1 MEHDVEIKMIAD
13 VSDLKKQVANITG
26 DMKGLEKQIG
36 RTGKA
41 TTFSA
46 VSQGLQMVERYGKQ
60 VIAVMKDLVASF
72 AEASR
77 ESTTWNIMMEHSK
90 FSQEEIDSLKE
101 YSSELQNYTGISDEA
116 ISNTERL
123 LLSATDLT
131 KDGLIRATNACA
143 DLSKAM
149 GTDITGSAQ
158 TLAIALASPAEGL
171 SRLRRSG
178 ILFTDEE
185 EALIKKLE
193 ESGDVLK
200 AQDIMLSKIEE
211 RYGGIAKAIGETPIG
226 TVDKIKETW
235 GDIKENLGESI
246 LNSVSPALNMLLD
259 TLNKIK
265 QWQAEQKAKEE
276 AEFGNDS
283 VRSVID
289 NTAPLWTQYLAVN
302 AKDSAES
309 WVAGFVNDLFDKE
322 LIKAKEKSLKDD
334 KGWNDLVSWAFNYFT
349 IDQIQEA
356 IDWLTQNPE
365 AYNGTA
371 LQRGEV
377 LETAKKHFLDSS
389 PLGSSQI
396 VNDYYK
402 ALVEATFSPAGLPT
416 TETKAILQDVLKSED
431 GNVKT
436 LMADFYRAIG
446 EEASNPILLEN
457 LVGKTEEDLQ
467 INLQSVEEITEEMKK
482 AEEDYKA
489 LLQAVEDYN
498 KYAEYYQA
506 KGDEAM
512 ANYWTNK
519 AKAVQ
524 DQIDQLTGVLDYDFS
539 QYDRRGRDMNEG
551 GMGEDGK
558 GPFTAYTDALANVE
572 TFSAL
577 KTMRDNIEAVL
588 DTLSGDAKDNA
599 LEALAEITA
608 SMESFADT
616 ALNYAL
622 PVVSAF
628 GEAIGE
634 TLAGGEDAWKNF
646 GKTAINSIARVIE
659 ACGQEAIAVATK
671 DLIASKFLD
680 ATAWAGL
687 AKGAGIVALAGTVRG
702 LARFERGGIVGGTG
716 ITGDSRLIRA
726 NAGEL
731 ILTRAQQNSIANQ
744 LQSGGKT
751 TQINVAF
758 NGTVLGDQQSVS
770 AWVYDGIERAKY
782 NGVI

>member
-13 VSDLKKQVANITG
+13 VSDLKKQVSDITV

-36 RTGKA
+36 KTGKA

-46 VSQGLQMVERYGKQ
+46 VSQGLQMVEKYGKQ
-60 VIAVMKDLVASF
+60 VIAVMKDLINTF

-77 ESTTWNIMMEHSK
+77 ESTTWDVMMEHSK
-90 FSQEEIDSLKE
+90 FSQEEIDSLKA

-171 SRLRRSG
+171 TRLRRSG

-185 EALIKKLE
+185 EALIRKLE

-200 AQDIMLSKIEE
+200 AQEIMLSKIEE
-211 RYGGIAKAIGETPIG
+211 RYGGIAKAIGDTPIG
-226 TVDKIKETW
+226 TLDKIKETW

-246 LNSVSPALNMLLD
+246 LNSIAPALNLLLN
-259 TLNKIK
+259 TLNAIK
-265 QWQAEQKAKEE
+265 QWRMEQQEKKGSAYGGTNGQEIYNWAKGNLAVADPTTQWSPFGLLDERLERTWNETTDAFFKYFTLAEVQAVV
-276 AEFGNDS
+276 DS
-283 VRSVID
+283 LEGSTDDMDMVVKDRLERAIK
-289 NTAPLWTQYLAVN
+289 TQYRWELRKTHEGV
-302 AKDSAES
+302 AE
-309 WVAGFVNDLFDKE
+309 
-322 LIKAKEKSLKDD
+322 
-334 KGWNDLVSWAFNYFT
+334 
-349 IDQIQEA
+349 
-356 IDWLTQNPE
+356 
-365 AYNGTA
+365 
-371 LQRGEV
+371 
-377 LETAKKHFLDSS
+377 
-389 PLGSSQI
+389 
-396 VNDYYK
+396 YYQ
-402 ALVEATFSPAGLPT
+402 AMVEATFENGLPT
-416 TETKAILQDVLKSED
+416 KETRKILQDVLGSRGSD
-431 GNVKT
+431 VKT
-436 LMADFYRAIG
+436 LMAEFYREIG
-446 EEASNPILLEN
+446 KELANPILLEN
-457 LVGKTEEDLQ
+457 LVGKTEDDLQ
-467 INLQSVEEITEEMKK
+467 INLREVEEITEEMEK
-482 AEEDYKA
+482 AEEDYKT

-498 KYAEYYQA
+498 NYAEYYQT
-506 KGDEAM
+506 KGDRAL
-512 ANYWTNK
+512 ATYWANK

-524 DQIDQLTGVLDYDFS
+524 EQIDSLYKIIEESTAYDDADEQEQGDESRKHDRFTAWAEELGKLTGSEKINALINFREEIGKVLAS
-539 QYDRRGRDMNEG
+539 LS
-551 GMGEDGK
+551 GEDK
-558 GPFTAYTDALANVE
+558 DDAV
-572 TFSAL
+572 
-577 KTMRDNIEAVL
+577 R
-588 DTLSGDAKDNA
+588 A
-599 LEALAEITA
+599 LEEINT
-608 SMESFADT
+608 SLTEMVDNV
-616 ALNYAL
+616 LGYAL
-622 PVVSAF
+622 PVVASF
-628 GEAIGE
+628 GETIGE
-634 TLAGGEDAWKNF
+634 TLAGGEDAWKGF
-646 GKTAINSIARVIE
+646 GRTAINSIAQVIE

-744 LQSGGKT
+744 LQDSGRST
-751 TQINVAF
+751 RINVSF
-758 NGTVLGDQQSVS
+758 NGTVLGDQESVS
-770 AWVYDGIERAKY
+770 AWVYEGIERAKY

>member
-13 VSDLKKQVANITG
+13 VSDLKKQVSDITG

-36 RTGKA
+36 KTGKA

-46 VSQGLQMVERYGKQ
+46 VSQGLQMVEKYGKQ
-60 VIAVMKDLVASF
+60 VIAVMKDLINTF

-77 ESTTWNIMMEHSK
+77 ESTTWDVMMEHSK
-90 FSQEEIDSLKE
+90 FSQEEIDSLKA

-171 SRLRRSG
+171 TRLRRSG

-200 AQDIMLSKIEE
+200 AQEIMLSKIEE
-211 RYGGIAKAIGETPIG
+211 RYGGIAKAIGDTPIG
-226 TVDKIKETW
+226 TLDKIKETW

-246 LNSVSPALNMLLD
+246 LNSIAPALNLLLN
-259 TLNKIK
+259 TLNAIK
-265 QWQAEQKAKEE
+265 QWQMEQQEKKGSAYGGTNGQEIYNWAKGNLAVADPTTQWSPFGLLDERLERTWNETTDAFFKYFTLAEVQAVV
-276 AEFGNDS
+276 DS
-283 VRSVID
+283 LEGSTDDMDMVVKDRLERAIK
-289 NTAPLWTQYLAVN
+289 TQYRWELRKTHEGV
-302 AKDSAES
+302 AE
-309 WVAGFVNDLFDKE
+309 
-322 LIKAKEKSLKDD
+322 
-334 KGWNDLVSWAFNYFT
+334 
-349 IDQIQEA
+349 
-356 IDWLTQNPE
+356 
-365 AYNGTA
+365 
-371 LQRGEV
+371 
-377 LETAKKHFLDSS
+377 
-389 PLGSSQI
+389 
-396 VNDYYK
+396 YYQ
-402 ALVEATFSPAGLPT
+402 AMVEATFENGLPT
-416 TETKAILQDVLKSED
+416 KETRKVLQDVLGSRGSD
-431 GNVKT
+431 VKT
-436 LMADFYRAIG
+436 LMAEFYREIG
-446 EEASNPILLEN
+446 KELANPILLEN
-457 LVGKTEEDLQ
+457 LAGKTEDDLQ
-467 INLQSVEEITEEMKK
+467 INLREVEEITEEMEK
-482 AEEDYKA
+482 AEEDYKT

-498 KYAEYYQA
+498 NYAEYYQT
-506 KGDEAM
+506 KGDRAL
-512 ANYWTNK
+512 ATYWANK

-524 DQIDQLTGVLDYDFS
+524 EQIDSLYKITKESTAYDDADEQEQGDESRKHDRFTAWAEELGKLTGSEKINALINFREEIGKVLAS
-539 QYDRRGRDMNEG
+539 LS
-551 GMGEDGK
+551 GEDK
-558 GPFTAYTDALANVE
+558 DDAV
-572 TFSAL
+572 
-577 KTMRDNIEAVL
+577 R
-588 DTLSGDAKDNA
+588 A
-599 LEALAEITA
+599 LEEINT
-608 SMESFADT
+608 SLTEMVDNV
-616 ALNYAL
+616 LGYAL
-622 PVVSAF
+622 PVVASF
-628 GEAIGE
+628 GETIGD
-634 TLAGGEDAWKNF
+634 TLAGGEDAWKGF
-646 GKTAINSIARVIE
+646 GRTAISSIAQVIE

-744 LQSGGKT
+744 LQDSGRST
-751 TQINVAF
+751 RINVSF
-758 NGTVLGDQQSVS
+758 NGTVLGDQESVS
-770 AWVYDGIERAKY
+770 AWVYEGIERAKY

>member
-13 VSDLKKQVANITG
+13 VTDLKKQVADITG

-36 RTGKA
+36 KTGKA

-60 VIAVMKDLVASF
+60 VIAVIKDLTKTF

-77 ESTTWNIMMEHSK
+77 ESTTWDIMMEHSK
-90 FSQEEIDSLKE
+90 FNQEEIDSLKE
-101 YSSELQNYTGISDEA
+101 YSSELQSYTGISDEA

-158 TLAIALASPAEGL
+158 TLAIALASPSEGL
-171 SRLRRSG
+171 TRLRRSG
-178 ILFTDEE
+178 ILFTDAEE
-185 EALIKKLE
+185 DMIKKLE
-193 ESGDVLK
+193 EGGDVLK
-200 AQDIMLSKIEE
+200 AQEVMLSKIEE
-211 RYGGIAKAIGETPIG
+211 RYGGIAKAIGDTPIG

-265 QWQAEQKAKEE
+265 QWQQEQKAKEE
-276 AEFGNDS
+276 AEYGNDS
-283 VRSVID
+283 VQSVIN
-289 NTAPLWTQYLAVN
+289 NTAPLWAQYTTVT
-302 AKDSAES
+302 AKDSAQS
-309 WVAGFVNDLFDKE
+309 WVAGFINDLFDKE
-322 LIKAKEKSLKDD
+322 VIKAKEKLLKDD

-356 IDWLTQNPE
+356 IDWLEQNPE

-371 LQRGEV
+371 MQRGEV
-377 LETAKKHFLDSS
+377 LKTAKKHFLENS

-416 TETKAILQDVLKSED
+416 TETKAILQEVLKSED

-436 LMADFYRAIG
+436 LMADFYNAIG
-446 EEASNPILLEN
+446 ESASNPILLEN
-457 LVGKTEEDLQ
+457 LVGQTEEELQ
-467 INLQSVEEITEEMKK
+467 INLQEVEEITEEMKK
-482 AEEDYKA
+482 AEEDYKT
-489 LLQAVEDYN
+489 LLKAVEDYTN
-498 KYAEYYQA
+498 YAEYYQA

-519 AKAVQ
+519 AKDVQ
-524 DQIDQLTGVLDYDFS
+524 NQIDQLTTL
-539 QYDRRGRDMNEG
+539 
-551 GMGEDGK
+551 
-558 GPFTAYTDALANVE
+558 TDDTNNVE
-572 TFSAL
+572 TD
-577 KTMRDNIEAVL
+577 KPKNDNRFTAWAEQVESLTGVEKI
-588 DTLSGDAKDNA
+588 NA
-599 LEALAEITA
+599 LITFREAIQNVLEYIGGEDKDKAVEAIEEINA
-608 SMESFADT
+608 SLTDMVDNV
-616 ALNYAL
+616 LGYAL

-628 GEAIGE
+628 GEALGE
-634 TLAGGEDAWKNF
+634 SLAGGEDAWKGF
-646 GKTAINSIARVIE
+646 ARTTINSIAQVIE
-659 ACGQEAIAVATK
+659 AIGQEAIASATK
-671 DLIASKFLD
+671 DLVLSKFLD
-680 ATAWAGL
+680 TTAWAGL
-687 AKGAGIVALAGTVRG
+687 AKGAGILALAGTVRG
-702 LARFERGGIVGGTG
+702 LARFEHGGIVGGTG

-744 LQSGGKT
+744 LQSGGKAVNVT
-751 TQINVAF
+751 VAF

>member
-13 VSDLKKQVANITG
+13 VTDLKKQVANVTK
-26 DMKGLEKQIG
+26 DMGNLEKQIG

-46 VSQGLQMVERYGKQ
+46 ITQGLQMVERYGKQ
-60 VIAVMKDLVASF
+60 VIAVMKDLVNTF

-90 FSQEEIDSLKE
+90 FSQEEIDSLKA

-211 RYGGIAKAIGETPIG
+211 RYGGIAKAIGDTPIG
-226 TVDKIKETW
+226 TLDKIKETW

-259 TLNKIK
+259 TLNAIK
-265 QWQAEQKAKEE
+265 QWQEE
-276 AEFGNDS
+276 
-283 VRSVID
+283 
-289 NTAPLWTQYLAVN
+289 TQRPSKTQEV
-302 AKDSAES
+302 
-309 WVAGFVNDLFDKE
+309 FDIFKNPE
-322 LIKAKEKSLKDD
+322 TYQGEWDD
-334 KGWNDLVSWAFNYFT
+334 KLNAMSREQVQNAFEDLSVGTYKLL
-349 IDQIQEA
+349 EKR
-356 IDWLTQNPE
+356 LE
-365 AYNGTA
+365 AYRDEIESTGFDFSNINNLISGETEETIQWLLSA
-371 LQRGEV
+371 LGISKETTDAIIGLQRE
-377 LETAKKHFLDSS
+377 HNINS
-389 PLGSSQI
+389 
-396 VNDYYK
+396 
-402 ALVEATFSPAGLPT
+402 
-416 TETKAILQDVLKSED
+416 DVLAYLDKFLGIKH
-431 GNVKT
+431 GNYEEWTEEEEQAYIDSIQKT
-436 LMADFYRAIG
+436 ARTMADEMEQARKEY
-446 EEASNPILLEN
+446 EELLA
-457 LVGKTEEDLQ
+457 T
-467 INLQSVEEITEEMKK
+467 VEK
-482 AEEDYKA
+482 
-489 LLQAVEDYN
+489 YN
-498 KYAEYYQA
+498 KYANHAQA
-506 KGDEAM
+506 EGDEAM
-512 ANYWTNK
+512 ANYWANK

-524 DQIDQLTGVLDYDFS
+524 NQIDQLITIAQEANPYADMFDDADELEQGDASRKHNRFTAWADELDKLTGSEKINALINFREEIGKVLAALS
-539 QYDRRGRDMNEG
+539 
-551 GMGEDGK
+551 GEDK
-558 GPFTAYTDALANVE
+558 DDAV
-572 TFSAL
+572 
-577 KTMRDNIEAVL
+577 R
-588 DTLSGDAKDNA
+588 A
-599 LEALAEITA
+599 LEEINA
-608 SMESFADT
+608 SLTEMVDNV
-616 ALNYAL
+616 LGYAL
-622 PVVSAF
+622 PVVTSF
-628 GEAIGE
+628 GEALGE
-634 TLAGGEDAWKNF
+634 TLAGGEDAWKGF
-646 GKTAINSIARVIE
+646 GRTAINSIAQVIE

-680 ATAWAGL
+680 STAWAGL

-744 LQSGGKT
+744 LQSGGRA

>member
-13 VSDLKKQVANITG
+13 VSDLKKQVADITG

-36 RTGKA
+36 KTGKA

-46 VSQGLQMVERYGKQ
+46 VSQGLQMVEKYGKQ
-60 VIAVMKDLVASF
+60 VIAVMKDLINTF

-77 ESTTWNIMMEHSK
+77 ESTTWDVMMEHSK
-90 FSQEEIDSLKE
+90 FSQEEIDSLKA

-171 SRLRRSG
+171 TRLRRSG

-185 EALIKKLE
+185 EALIRKLE

-200 AQDIMLSKIEE
+200 AQEIMLSKIEE
-211 RYGGIAKAIGETPIG
+211 RYGGIAKAIGDTPIG
-226 TVDKIKETW
+226 TLDKIKETW

-246 LNSVSPALNMLLD
+246 LNSIAPALNLLLN
-259 TLNKIK
+259 TLNAIK
-265 QWQAEQKAKEE
+265 QWQMEQQEKKGSAYGGTNGQEIYNWAKGNLAVADPTTQWSPFGLLDERLERTWNETTDAFFKYFTLAEVQAVV
-276 AEFGNDS
+276 DS
-283 VRSVID
+283 LEGSTDDMDMVVKDRLERAIK
-289 NTAPLWTQYLAVN
+289 TQYRWELRKTHEGV
-302 AKDSAES
+302 AE
-309 WVAGFVNDLFDKE
+309 
-322 LIKAKEKSLKDD
+322 
-334 KGWNDLVSWAFNYFT
+334 
-349 IDQIQEA
+349 
-356 IDWLTQNPE
+356 
-365 AYNGTA
+365 
-371 LQRGEV
+371 
-377 LETAKKHFLDSS
+377 
-389 PLGSSQI
+389 
-396 VNDYYK
+396 YYQ
-402 ALVEATFSPAGLPT
+402 AMVEATFENGLPT
-416 TETKAILQDVLKSED
+416 KETRKVLQDVLGSRGSD
-431 GNVKT
+431 VKT
-436 LMADFYRAIG
+436 LMAEFYREIG
-446 EEASNPILLEN
+446 KELANPILLEN
-457 LVGKTEEDLQ
+457 LVGKTEDDLQ
-467 INLQSVEEITEEMKK
+467 INLREVEEITEEMEK
-482 AEEDYKA
+482 AEEDYKT

-498 KYAEYYQA
+498 NYAEYYQT
-506 KGDEAM
+506 KGDRAL
-512 ANYWTNK
+512 ATYWANK

-524 DQIDQLTGVLDYDFS
+524 EQIDSLYKIIEESTAYDDADEQEQGDESRKHDRFTAWAEELGKLTGSEKINALINFREEIGKVLAS
-539 QYDRRGRDMNEG
+539 LS
-551 GMGEDGK
+551 GEDK
-558 GPFTAYTDALANVE
+558 DDAV
-572 TFSAL
+572 
-577 KTMRDNIEAVL
+577 R
-588 DTLSGDAKDNA
+588 A
-599 LEALAEITA
+599 LEEINT
-608 SMESFADT
+608 SLTEMVDNV
-616 ALNYAL
+616 LGYAL
-622 PVVSAF
+622 PVVASF
-628 GEAIGE
+628 GETIGE
-634 TLAGGEDAWKNF
+634 TLAGGEDAWKGF
-646 GKTAINSIARVIE
+646 GRTAINSIAQVIE

-744 LQSGGKT
+744 LQDSGRST
-751 TQINVAF
+751 RINVSF
-758 NGTVLGDQQSVS
+758 NGTVLGDQESVS
-770 AWVYDGIERAKY
+770 AWVYEGIERAKY

>member
-13 VSDLKKQVANITG
+13 VSDLKKQVSDITG

-36 RTGKA
+36 KTGKA

-46 VSQGLQMVERYGKQ
+46 VSQGLQMVEKYGKQ
-60 VIAVMKDLVASF
+60 VIAVMKDLINTF

-77 ESTTWNIMMEHSK
+77 ESTTWDVMMEHSK
-90 FSQEEIDSLKE
+90 FSQEEIDSLKA

-171 SRLRRSG
+171 TRLRRSG

-200 AQDIMLSKIEE
+200 AQEIMLSKIEE
-211 RYGGIAKAIGETPIG
+211 RYGGIAKAIGDTPIG
-226 TVDKIKETW
+226 TLDKIKETW

-246 LNSVSPALNMLLD
+246 LNSIAPALNLLLN
-259 TLNKIK
+259 TLNAIK
-265 QWQAEQKAKEE
+265 QWQMEQQEKKGSAYGGTNGKEIYNWAKGNLAVADPTTQWSPFGLLDERLERAWNETTDAFFKYFTLAEVQAVV
-276 AEFGNDS
+276 DS
-283 VRSVID
+283 LEGSTDDMDMVVKDRLERAIK
-289 NTAPLWTQYLAVN
+289 TQYRWELRKTHEGV
-302 AKDSAES
+302 AE
-309 WVAGFVNDLFDKE
+309 
-322 LIKAKEKSLKDD
+322 
-334 KGWNDLVSWAFNYFT
+334 
-349 IDQIQEA
+349 
-356 IDWLTQNPE
+356 
-365 AYNGTA
+365 
-371 LQRGEV
+371 
-377 LETAKKHFLDSS
+377 
-389 PLGSSQI
+389 
-396 VNDYYK
+396 YYQ
-402 ALVEATFSPAGLPT
+402 AMVEATFENGLPT
-416 TETKAILQDVLKSED
+416 KETRKVLQDVLGSRGSD
-431 GNVKT
+431 VKT
-436 LMADFYRAIG
+436 LMAEFYREIG
-446 EEASNPILLEN
+446 KELANPILLEN
-457 LVGKTEEDLQ
+457 LAGKTEDDLQ
-467 INLQSVEEITEEMKK
+467 INLREVEEITEEMEK
-482 AEEDYKA
+482 AEEDYKT

-498 KYAEYYQA
+498 NYAEYYQT
-506 KGDEAM
+506 KGDRAL
-512 ANYWTNK
+512 ATYWANK

-524 DQIDQLTGVLDYDFS
+524 EQIDSLYKITEESTAYDDADEQEQGDESRKHDRFTAWAEELGKLTGSEKINALINFREEIGKVLAS
-539 QYDRRGRDMNEG
+539 LS
-551 GMGEDGK
+551 GEDK
-558 GPFTAYTDALANVE
+558 DDAV
-572 TFSAL
+572 
-577 KTMRDNIEAVL
+577 R
-588 DTLSGDAKDNA
+588 A
-599 LEALAEITA
+599 LEEINT
-608 SMESFADT
+608 SLTEMVDNV
-616 ALNYAL
+616 LGYAL
-622 PVVSAF
+622 PVVASF
-628 GEAIGE
+628 GETIGE
-634 TLAGGEDAWKNF
+634 TLAGGEDAWKGF
-646 GKTAINSIARVIE
+646 GRTAINSIAQVIE

-744 LQSGGKT
+744 LQDSGRST
-751 TQINVAF
+751 RINVSF
-758 NGTVLGDQQSVS
+758 NGTVLGDQESVS
-770 AWVYDGIERAKY
+770 AWVYEGIERAKY

>member
-13 VSDLKKQVANITG
+13 VSDLKKQVSDITV

-36 RTGKA
+36 KTGKA

-46 VSQGLQMVERYGKQ
+46 VSQGLQMVEKYGKQ
-60 VIAVMKDLVASF
+60 VIAVMKDLINTF

-77 ESTTWNIMMEHSK
+77 ESTTWDVMMEHSK
-90 FSQEEIDSLKE
+90 FSQEEIDSLKA

-171 SRLRRSG
+171 TRLRRSG

-185 EALIKKLE
+185 EALIRKLE

-200 AQDIMLSKIEE
+200 AQEIMLSKIEE
-211 RYGGIAKAIGETPIG
+211 RYGGIAKAIGDTPIG
-226 TVDKIKETW
+226 TLDKIKETW

-246 LNSVSPALNMLLD
+246 LNSIAPALNLLLN
-259 TLNKIK
+259 TLNAIK
-265 QWQAEQKAKEE
+265 QWQMEQQEKKGSAYGGTNGQEIYNWAKGNLAVADPTTQWSPFGLLDERLERTWNETTDAFFKYFTLAEVQAVV
-276 AEFGNDS
+276 DS
-283 VRSVID
+283 LEGSTDDMDMVVKDRLERAIK
-289 NTAPLWTQYLAVN
+289 TQYRWELRKTHEGV
-302 AKDSAES
+302 AE
-309 WVAGFVNDLFDKE
+309 
-322 LIKAKEKSLKDD
+322 
-334 KGWNDLVSWAFNYFT
+334 
-349 IDQIQEA
+349 
-356 IDWLTQNPE
+356 
-365 AYNGTA
+365 
-371 LQRGEV
+371 
-377 LETAKKHFLDSS
+377 
-389 PLGSSQI
+389 
-396 VNDYYK
+396 YYQ
-402 ALVEATFSPAGLPT
+402 AMVEATFENGLPT
-416 TETKAILQDVLKSED
+416 KETRKILQDVLGSRGSD
-431 GNVKT
+431 VKT
-436 LMADFYRAIG
+436 LMAEFYREIG
-446 EEASNPILLEN
+446 KELANPILLEN
-457 LVGKTEEDLQ
+457 LAGKTEDDLQ
-467 INLQSVEEITEEMKK
+467 INLREVEEITEEMEK
-482 AEEDYKA
+482 AEEDYKT

-498 KYAEYYQA
+498 NYAEYYQT
-506 KGDEAM
+506 KGDKAL
-512 ANYWTNK
+512 ATYWANK

-524 DQIDQLTGVLDYDFS
+524 EQIDSLYKIIEESTAYDDADEQEQGDESRKHDRFTAWAEELGKLTGSEKINALINFREEIGKVLAS
-539 QYDRRGRDMNEG
+539 LS
-551 GMGEDGK
+551 GEDK
-558 GPFTAYTDALANVE
+558 DDAV
-572 TFSAL
+572 
-577 KTMRDNIEAVL
+577 R
-588 DTLSGDAKDNA
+588 A
-599 LEALAEITA
+599 LEEINT
-608 SMESFADT
+608 SLTEMVDNV
-616 ALNYAL
+616 LGYAL
-622 PVVSAF
+622 PVVASF
-628 GEAIGE
+628 GETIGD
-634 TLAGGEDAWKNF
+634 TLAGGEDAWKGF
-646 GKTAINSIARVIE
+646 GRTAINSIAQVIE

-744 LQSGGKT
+744 LQDSGRST
-751 TQINVAF
+751 RINVSF
-758 NGTVLGDQQSVS
+758 NGTVLGDQESVS
-770 AWVYDGIERAKY
+770 AWVYEGIERAKY

>member
-13 VSDLKKQVANITG
+13 VSDLKKQVSDITV

-36 RTGKA
+36 KTGKA

-46 VSQGLQMVERYGKQ
+46 VSQGLQMVEKYGKQ
-60 VIAVMKDLVASF
+60 VIAVMKDLINTF

-77 ESTTWNIMMEHSK
+77 ESTTWDVMMEHSK
-90 FSQEEIDSLKE
+90 FSQEEIDSLKA

-171 SRLRRSG
+171 TRLRRSG

-185 EALIKKLE
+185 EALIRKLE

-200 AQDIMLSKIEE
+200 AQEIMLSKIEE
-211 RYGGIAKAIGETPIG
+211 RYGGIAKAIGDTPIG
-226 TVDKIKETW
+226 TLDKIKETW

-246 LNSVSPALNMLLD
+246 LNSIAPALNLLLN
-259 TLNKIK
+259 TLNAIK
-265 QWQAEQKAKEE
+265 QWQMEQQEKKGSAYGGTNGQEIYNWAKGNLAVADPTTQWSPFGLLDERLERTWNETTDAFFKYFTLAEVQAVV
-276 AEFGNDS
+276 DS
-283 VRSVID
+283 LEGSTDDMDMVVKDRLERAIK
-289 NTAPLWTQYLAVN
+289 TQYRWELRKTHEGV
-302 AKDSAES
+302 AE
-309 WVAGFVNDLFDKE
+309 
-322 LIKAKEKSLKDD
+322 
-334 KGWNDLVSWAFNYFT
+334 
-349 IDQIQEA
+349 
-356 IDWLTQNPE
+356 
-365 AYNGTA
+365 
-371 LQRGEV
+371 
-377 LETAKKHFLDSS
+377 
-389 PLGSSQI
+389 
-396 VNDYYK
+396 YYQ
-402 ALVEATFSPAGLPT
+402 AMVEATFENGLPT
-416 TETKAILQDVLKSED
+416 KETRKVLQDVLGSRGSD
-431 GNVKT
+431 VKT
-436 LMADFYRAIG
+436 LMAEFYREIG
-446 EEASNPILLEN
+446 KELANPILLEN
-457 LVGKTEEDLQ
+457 LAGKTEDDLQ
-467 INLQSVEEITEEMKK
+467 INLREVEEITEEMEK
-482 AEEDYKA
+482 AEEDYKT

-498 KYAEYYQA
+498 NYAEYYQT
-506 KGDEAM
+506 KGDKAL
-512 ANYWTNK
+512 ATYWANK

-524 DQIDQLTGVLDYDFS
+524 EQIDSLYKIIEESTAYDDADEQEQGDESRKHDRFTAWAEELGKLTGSEKINALINFREEIGKVLAS
-539 QYDRRGRDMNEG
+539 LS
-551 GMGEDGK
+551 GEDK
-558 GPFTAYTDALANVE
+558 DDAV
-572 TFSAL
+572 
-577 KTMRDNIEAVL
+577 R
-588 DTLSGDAKDNA
+588 A
-599 LEALAEITA
+599 LEEINT
-608 SMESFADT
+608 SLTEMVDNV
-616 ALNYAL
+616 LGYAL
-622 PVVSAF
+622 PVVASF
-628 GEAIGE
+628 GETIGE
-634 TLAGGEDAWKNF
+634 TLAGGEDAWKGF
-646 GKTAINSIARVIE
+646 GRTAINSIAQVIE

-744 LQSGGKT
+744 LQDSGRST
-751 TQINVAF
+751 RINVSF
-758 NGTVLGDQQSVS
+758 NGTVLGDQESVS
-770 AWVYDGIERAKY
+770 AWVYEGIERAKY